1 MRSTKRVPEPQS
13 SLNVPRRPHL
23 PALLADAPFRSL
35 LLSHGITDIGV
46 MMRLAA
52 QSWIVY
58 ELTDSQLWVGLA
70 AGVRAV
76 PVLLFTIFAGVLA
89 DRFSRRLIM
98 VFSSLW
104 MAAMVAAT
112 AVITMAGDASP
123 WLYVALAFSVGI
135 GAAVQGPAFYALIA
149 SLVSRAQLSRANGM
163 VSFASMSGEMVGP
176 LLAGLIIASSG
187 ASAVFWIVTGGY
199 VAGALLML
207 RVKEPKRATVASG
220 TSLAELREGLV
231 YVRRTEPLPWLI
243 VLVML
248 QNLLAVAIFPL
259 MPVYADEVLDVGAQG
274 FGVMGGV
281 LGAGLL
287 GSAAIVT
294 VFGVH
299 HRRSMVML
307 LTGLVWDACMVGFGF
322 SRSFPLSLTLLFL
335 MGLSGVVWVNAALT
349 MFQNVATEEMRGRV
363 MSLYVI
369 SMEMF
374 PLGWLFGGALAAWLG
389 NEEALI
395 ISALGGTPV
404 MLIAVLLSPALRRA

>member
-1 MRSTKRVPEPQS
+1 
-13 SLNVPRRPHL
+13 LNTSRRLHL

-163 VSFASMSGEMVGP
+163 VSFASMSGEIVGP

-187 ASAVFWIVTGGY
+187 AGTVFWIVTGGY

-207 RVKEPKRATVASG
+207 RVKEPKRAAAASG

-259 MPVYADEVLDVGAQG
+259 MPVYADEVLDVGARG

-322 SRSFPLSLTLLFL
+322 SRSFPLSLTLLFF

-349 MFQNVATEEMRGRV
+349 MFQNAATEEMRGRV

-374 PLGWLFGGALAAWLG
+374 PLGWLFGGAMAAWLG

-404 MLIAVLLSPALRRA
+404 MLLAVLLSPALRRA